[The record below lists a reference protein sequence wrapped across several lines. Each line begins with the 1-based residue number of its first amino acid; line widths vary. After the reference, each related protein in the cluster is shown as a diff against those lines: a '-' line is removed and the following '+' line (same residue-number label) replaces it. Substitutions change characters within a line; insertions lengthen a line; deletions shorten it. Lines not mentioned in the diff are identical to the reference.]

1 MGSAAQ
7 HASLGGRGRRAFGL
21 ALVASGAA
29 GIALGLAI
37 FAPVPTWLYTLGSG
51 GGSVP
56 GIPFMVPVCGA
67 LLTLVDRPWRRRAGW
82 AGVAYGV
89 FVVVA
94 AASIAIGIPWS
105 KNASDTFL
113 LLGVYA
119 AIPLDVALFVLCITT
134 GIALMRTQDESGGI
148 AVRRLSPRSMVFGSL
163 SIAGLVLGV
172 FALTLSWPR

>member
-7 HASLGGRGRRAFGL
+7 HASLGSRGRRAFGL
-21 ALVASGAA
+21 ALAASGAA

-37 FAPVPTWLYTLGSG
+37 FAPVPAWLCTLGSG
-51 GGSVP
+51 VGSVP
-56 GIPFMVPVCGA
+56 GIPFTVPVCGA

-94 AASIAIGIPWS
+94 AASLAIGIPWS

-119 AIPLDVALFVLCITT
+119 AIPLDFALFVLCITT
-134 GIALMRTQDESGGI
+134 GIALMRTQEESDGI

-163 SIAGLVLGV
+163 AIAGLVLVV
-172 FALTLSWPR
+172 FALMLSWPR